1 MSTQSEISPAPQFNA
16 VFSRHCAS
24 STRTLGVRDSRA
36 VHTAPHTP
44 RTRTPPQP
52 PPPPMKGPGCAPRL
66 TPPRHQH
73 CACAPP
79 TPSRGSSGAVA
90 AVTWHRAAPAS
101 PPLPPPPSP
110 RMRAGGVSP
119 PPLAPPVPAGLYGE
133 NMAPFPEEVD
143 VFSAPHWRMKQLV
156 GLYCDKV
163 TAAATG
169 RGRPLPRS
177 GPRRGF
183 WRVRSCQRAASP
195 QRPPSPPPS
204 APSRGLGARPQRL
217 RGAAGVGWGIK
228 KSFPP
233 RLLVFVRF
241 VLGSAGWGGA
251 GRRSLVL

>member
-1 MSTQSEISPAPQFNA
+1 M
-16 VFSRHCAS
+16 
-24 STRTLGVRDSRA
+24 
-36 VHTAPHTP
+36 
-44 RTRTPPQP
+44 
-52 PPPPMKGPGCAPRL
+52 
-66 TPPRHQH
+66 
-73 CACAPP
+73 
-79 TPSRGSSGAVA
+79 
-90 AVTWHRAAPAS
+90 RAAHPEQRQQRGGGGGHVAPGLSRLS
-101 PPLPPPPSP
+101 PSPPSP

-177 GPRRGF
+177 APQRGF

-233 RLLVFVRF
+233 GLLVFVRF